1 MQFLE
6 ELKWRGLFHGEAEGT
21 FDFLHQHKSAGYAGF
36 DPTAAS
42 LGIGNM
48 VPVMLLVHFQRHGH
62 SPIALVGGATGR
74 VGDPSGKSKERD
86 LLSVEQ
92 IEYNVS
98 KIQDQLRRF
107 LDFDHPVN
115 PARIVN
121 NYDWFKDFSF
131 LDFLRDVGKH
141 LTVNYMMAK
150 DSVQNRLES
159 ESGISFTEFAYQ
171 LIQGYDFVHLYEHH
185 GCKVQFGGSDQWG
198 NITAG
203 TTLIR
208 KMLGHQETAYAFTAP
223 LITKADG
230 TKFGKSEQGNIFIDA
245 ALTSPFKFYQWWV
258 NATDTDVRTL
268 TKIFSL
274 RPIEELQ
281 VLLEATDLP
290 TKQLQYMLGEEMTV
304 RVHGQAAFER
314 AKAASEMLYGKG
326 GGDVLRTL
334 AQDEVEDIFA
344 GVPSGTVALADL
356 QGGMPIVDFL
366 AASGAFPSKG
376 AARRALTIDKSI
388 KLNLEK
394 VTDEAYLV
402 GPDQVVNGFFVL
414 IDKSKQHKHL
424 VYIA

>member
-1 MQFLE
+1 MQFLD
-6 ELKWRGLFHGEAEGT
+6 ELKWRGLYHAEAEGT
-21 FDFLHQHKSAGYAGF
+21 FDFLHNNKAIGYVGF
-36 DPTAAS
+36 DPTAPS

-62 SPIALVGGATGR
+62 TPIALVGGATGR

-98 KIQDQLRRF
+98 KIQEQLRRF
-107 LDFDHPVN
+107 LDFDNPVN
-115 PARIVN
+115 PAKMVN

-150 DSVQNRLES
+150 DSVQNRIDS

-171 LIQGYDFVHLYEHH
+171 LIQGYDFVHLYEQH

-230 TKFGKSEQGNIFIDA
+230 TKFGKSEQGNIFVDA
-245 ALTSPFKFYQWWV
+245 AMTSPFKFYQFWV
-258 NATDTDVRTL
+258 NATDTDIRTL

-274 RPIEELQ
+274 RPIAELQ
-281 VLLEATDLP
+281 ALMDDAGLP
-290 TKQLQYMLGEEMTV
+290 TKHLQYLLAEEMTV
-304 RVHGQAAFER
+304 RVHGQAAFDR

-334 AQDEVEDIFA
+334 QQDEVEDIFS
-344 GVPSGTVALADL
+344 GVPSGTVSRAELEA
-356 QGGMPIVDFL
+356 GMPIVDFL

-394 VTDEAYLV
+394 VQDEAIQV
-402 GPDQVVNGFFVL
+402 GTDHIINGFFVL